1 MYLAAHIMPFM
12 VLQVVQYCRE
22 QTADESLRVLLQRAA
37 QLVRGAASN
46 ATFMERQSVPY
57 DEDADVKIGSGA
69 AQKGWR
75 VTVVGYRCGSAMV
88 RKSVCDADA
97 SSKVV
102 CVRGRSK
109 IRKVKW

>member
-1 MYLAAHIMPFM
+1 MPFM

-37 QLVRGAASN
+37 QLVRGAASS